1 VKWDRIL
8 RRRERKG
15 GERDHNAHRDENKTK
30 KKNVRV
36 QSLGYLED
44 TSTEFS
50 TYLNILILKI
60 FFKKIYFFNL
70 FLRLFCY
77 TEVLYLKKS

>member
-1 VKWDRIL
+1 MPSEI
-8 RRRERKG
+8 
-15 GERDHNAHRDENKTK
+15 KTKQK

-36 QSLGYLED
+36 QSLEYLED

-60 FFKKIYFFNL
+60 YFF
-70 FLRLFCY
+70 
-77 TEVLYLKKS
+77 